1 MFKTMSSLSMLTLCS
16 FVHISASSNPINYV
30 DQKVDEKTANAICG
44 EKPVTR
50 VRGSYACSSCPSFAE
65 ADIPEP
71 MLLQK
76 MVLGKFSNSEADEIV
91 VDTEG
96 CEPHSNNFGGMVLL
110 EQKED
115 QLSFRYY
122 EPGYR
127 LNECLKF
134 ESSKGRDV
142 LVCNEIYQSQGN
154 VFGQYAAFRFG
165 QSEASW
171 RELQNWL
178 YSQDGEF
185 AIEPTKAQQS
195 DVNNDG
201 ILDLVLSF
209 NSRGTKTASKKYTI
223 NYLFDGQ
230 IFTLSE
236 DSIQTKAKLDKLFS
250 EWN

>member
-1 MFKTMSSLSMLTLCS
+1 MFKTMSSLSLLTLCS
-16 FVHISASSNPINYV
+16 LIHPTANSNPKIYV
-30 DQKVDEKTANAICG
+30 EQKVDEKTASAICG
-44 EKPVTR
+44 EQPVIR
-50 VRGSYACSSCPSFAE
+50 VRGAYACAICPTFAD

-76 MVLGKFSNSEADEIV
+76 MVLGKFSNSEANEIV

-96 CEPHSNNFGGMVLL
+96 CEPHSNNFGGMILL
-110 EQKED
+110 EQLDEK
-115 QLSFRYY
+115 LSIRYY

-165 QSEASW
+165 LEEASW
-171 RELQNWL
+171 RDLQNWI
-178 YSQDGEF
+178 YTQDGEF
-185 AIEPTKAQQS
+185 IIEPTKAQQA
-195 DVNNDG
+195 DLNDDG
-201 ILDLVLSF
+201 ILDLVLNF
-209 NSRGTKTASKKYTI
+209 NARGTKISTKKYTI
-223 NYLFDGQ
+223 NYLFDGH
-230 IFTLSE
+230 IFTLADDSE
-236 DSIQTKAKLDKLFS
+236 NTKEQLDALFS